1 MKNKEINERWVETK
15 YYFQQGNKIQLGL
28 LVKFGRP
35 LKEILKSFQEEEKR
49 QIHRFFFFSVLTFSF
64 TSHYELAWSKNRQ

>member
-35 LKEILKSFQEEEKR
+35 LKEILKSFQEEEEKTNS
-49 QIHRFFFFSVLTFSF
+49 QVFLLLCSHFFFHF
-64 TSHYELAWSKNRQ
+64 TL